1 MKAHRPLLELRD
13 AGVRRGDHWLIRHI
27 DITVRSGEIVTLIGP
42 NGGGKTTTLR
52 AALGIIALNE
62 GRVWRQPGLRV
73 GYVPQRLAIDPAL
86 PMTVRRFLQL
96 GGAPAAAI
104 GDELA
109 RAGVADCIDRPMR
122 ALSGGE
128 LQRVLIARALLNR
141 PDLLVLDEPVQGV
154 DFAGEADMY
163 ALIRAIREETG
174 CGVLMA
180 SHDLHFVMQGT
191 DEVVCVNG
199 HVCCQGTPQ
208 AVRADPA
215 YAALFGP
222 AAVTAVAPYV
232 HHHDHVHGVDGQIEP
247 AQREGGDA

>member
-1 MKAHRPLLELRD
+1 MSAGRQLLELRD

-27 DITVRSGEIVTLIGP
+27 DIKVRAGEIVTLIGP
-42 NGGGKTTTLR
+42 NGGGKTTALR
-52 AALGIIALNE
+52 AALGIIALDE
-62 GRVWRQPGLRV
+62 GRVWRKAGLRV

-86 PMTVRRFLQL
+86 PMTVRRFLRL
-96 GGAPAAAI
+96 GGQVAAI
-104 GDELA
+104 GGALA

-163 ALIRAIREETG
+163 ALIRAIRDETG

-180 SHDLHFVMQGT
+180 SHDLHFVMEGT

-199 HVCCQGTPQ
+199 HVCCQGPPQ
-208 AVRADPA
+208 TVCDDPA

-222 AAVTAVAPYV
+222 AAVAAVAPYV
-232 HHHDHVHGVDGQIEP
+232 HHHDHVHEVGGHVAP
-247 AQREGGDA
+247 AARERGDD